1 MRDYLGHVSHKGQ
14 QEALRI
20 FPEIQNYRNNKL
32 QINKLNICNNEQL
45 FLE

>member
-1 MRDYLGHVSHKGQ
+1 MGHVSHEGQ
-14 QEALRI
+14 REALRI

-32 QINKLNICNNEQL
+32 QIKKLNICNNEQL